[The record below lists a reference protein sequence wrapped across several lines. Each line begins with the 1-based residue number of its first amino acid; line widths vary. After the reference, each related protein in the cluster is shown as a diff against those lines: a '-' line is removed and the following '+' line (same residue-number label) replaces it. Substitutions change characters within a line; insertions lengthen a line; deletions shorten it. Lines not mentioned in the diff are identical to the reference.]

1 MTTMGQ
7 LDDAVQAYRAAQA
20 GLSTAKQRARDIVT
34 SAQERERETRERLAA
49 AIVAE
54 AQAGTA
60 QVDIIRRTGY
70 ARETVRTILRRGGV
84 DPD

>member
-1 MTTMGQ
+1 MGQ
-7 LDDAVQAYRAAQA
+7 LDDAVKAHRAAQA
-20 GLSTAKQRARDIVT
+20 GLEAAKAKAHQTVEA
-34 SAQERERETRERLAA
+34 ARERTEETRQALAE

-60 QVDIIRRTGY
+60 QVEIMRRTGY

-84 DPD
+84 EAE